1 MWTNAELSKV
11 ICGICSETTLFKLLL
26 NQLPIKHDS
35 WHIRPIRTILC
46 FAVFCYGYVLNNL
59 MHIFHDYVITV
70 TSNGHDGVSNH
81 QPRHCLFIRLFR
93 RRSKKT
99 LKLRVTG
106 LCAGNSPWPVNS
118 PHKWPVTL
126 KMFPFVVVIM
136 VTGEYFFGCHWCHES
151 LCNCLSVSDE
161 APRNAIKSLM

>member
-1 MWTNAELSKV
+1 M
-11 ICGICSETTLFKLLL
+11 ICGICSETALFKLLL

-35 WHIRPIRTILC
+35 WHIRQIRTILC
-46 FAVFCYGYVLNNL
+46 FAVFCYGYVLNNF

-99 LKLRVTG
+99 SKLRVTG

-126 KMFPFVVVIM
+126 KMFPLMTSSWWQVNIFSGAIDATRVCVIA
-136 VTGEYFFGCHWCHES
+136 
-151 LCNCLSVSDE
+151 SVSVMRPQE
-161 APRNAIKSLM
+161 MPSNL